1 MLSVSFSKMC
11 VRESGVTL
19 NMKMCVLWNM
29 KCEDSFSF
37 NFWLSWTGFL
47 FLLCPPTHTHTHAHI
62 THTHEIRSFQ
72 KAGERRE
79 KKHVAICICS
89 AEFNMSRAGG
99 AFLLGPI
106 PWRHIHLWEMVG
118 RTKEDCPHG
127 SAQAC
132 LNTRARSRTQIS
144 TVAKHTHTHIY
155 STCTQMHVFTQTQS
169 SDRDRLVW
177 QQLQTWSNRGR
188 RREPGRKRVERDTE
202 R

>member
-1 MLSVSFSKMC
+1 MLARCMINAFRQLFQNVCERIRSNSQHENVRVMKYEVRRFFFFQLLTFLNWFS
-11 VRESGVTL
+11 
-19 NMKMCVLWNM
+19 
-29 KCEDSFSF
+29 
-37 NFWLSWTGFL
+37 LSPL
-47 FLLCPPTHTHTHAHI
+47 SPHSYTHTHAHI

-169 SDRDRLVW
+169 SDRDRLV
-177 QQLQTWSNRGR
+177 
-188 RREPGRKRVERDTE
+188 
-202 R
+202 